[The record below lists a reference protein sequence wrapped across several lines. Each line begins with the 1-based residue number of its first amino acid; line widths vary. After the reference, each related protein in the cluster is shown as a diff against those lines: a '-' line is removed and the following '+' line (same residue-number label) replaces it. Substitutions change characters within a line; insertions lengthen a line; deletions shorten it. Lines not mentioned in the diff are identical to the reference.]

1 MNCSIGANTG
11 GNDMTTER
19 KITTMENATD
29 HQNEIESTRVGGF
42 GGSDAKMFYK
52 IGTKGLGSLSN
63 SDKVRIRVAKGI
75 TPYNSIPQT
84 AAMRKG
90 HDFEDWFADKFRHH
104 TDKMDRER
112 KISARLAVNFDT
124 FAHADFSKKNGKE
137 VIELKCVSDPD
148 RAVDNNI
155 EQLQWYHMLGVE
167 IVFLIAC
174 DSMAIVANHFCFD
187 AGMRDPIYVDRND
200 GMIQTMMHGIKL
212 LDDNWLTL
220 DLRVGDEWS
229 DEDLFP
235 TEQRE
240 VREMAQYLREI
251 KSMEAIIEERKAK
264 MCEFMAKNNIKSIQS
279 DMYSIAMVPAGTT
292 SRFDKK
298 KLLKDHPDINE
309 ADYTTT
315 SERKAY
321 VTVKLK

>member
-1 MNCSIGANTG
+1 M
-11 GNDMTTER
+11 MKQTTDNNL
-19 KITTMENATD
+19 T
-29 HQNEIESTRVGGF
+29 HQHEIESTRVGGF

-52 IGTKGLGSLSN
+52 IGLKGLSSLSN

-84 AAMRKG
+84 EAMRKG
-90 HDFEDWFADKFRHH
+90 HDFEDWFANEFKHH

-112 KISARLAVNFDT
+112 KISARLAVNFAT
-124 FAHADFSKKNGKE
+124 FAHADFSKKNGKA

-155 EQLQWYHMLGVE
+155 EQLQWYHLLGVDS
-167 IVFLIAC
+167 VYLVAC
-174 DSMAIVANHFCFD
+174 DSAEESFED
-187 AGMRDPIYVDRND
+187 GLRYPIEVKRNEA
-200 GMIQTMMHGIKL
+200 MIQTMLHGIKL

-220 DLRVGDEWS
+220 DLRIGDEWS

-235 TEQRE
+235 AEQKE
-240 VREMAQYLREI
+240 VREMAHYLREI
-251 KSMEAIIEERKAK
+251 KRMEAIIEERKAK
-264 MCEFMAKNNIKSIQS
+264 MYEFMAKNNIKSIQS
-279 DMYSIAMVPAGTT
+279 DMYSITMVPAGTT

-298 KLLKDHPDINE
+298 KLFKDHPEINE

>member
-1 MNCSIGANTG
+1 
-11 GNDMTTER
+11 MTTER
-19 KITTMENATD
+19 KTTTMEKAMEKAIA

-52 IGTKGLGSLSN
+52 IGLKGLGSLSN

-90 HDFEDWFADKFRHH
+90 HDFEDWFADRFKHH
-104 TDKMDRER
+104 TEKIDRER

-124 FAHADFSKKNGKE
+124 FAHADFSKKNGKA
-137 VIELKCVSDPD
+137 VIELKCVSDTD

-167 IVFLIAC
+167 SVYLVAC
-174 DSMAIVANHFCFD
+174 DSAEVSFED
-187 AGMRDPIYVDRND
+187 GLRDPIDVERNEV
-200 GMIQTMMHGIKL
+200 MVQTMMHGIKL

-220 DLRVGDEWS
+220 DLRIGDEWS

-235 TEQRE
+235 AEQRE
-240 VREMAQYLREI
+240 VREMAQYLRDI

-264 MCEFMAKNNIKSIQS
+264 MYEFMAKNNIKSIQS
-279 DMYSIAMVPAGTT
+279 DVYSITMVPAGTT
-292 SRFDKK
+292 SSFDKA
-298 KLLKDHPDINE
+298 KLLRDHPEINE

>member
-1 MNCSIGANTG
+1 
-11 GNDMTTER
+11 MTKEKAMT
-19 KITTMENATD
+19 

-52 IGTKGLGSLSN
+52 IGLKGLSSLSN

-90 HDFEDWFADKFRHH
+90 HDFEDWFADRFKHH
-104 TDKMDRER
+104 TEKMDRER
-112 KISARLAVNFDT
+112 KISARLAINFDT
-124 FAHADFSKKNGKE
+124 FAHADYSKKNGKK
-137 VIELKCVSDPD
+137 VVELKCVSDPD
-148 RAVDNNI
+148 RAMENNI

-167 IVFLIAC
+167 SVHLVVC
-174 DSMAIVANHFCFD
+174 DSAEEAFED
-187 AGMRDPIYVDRND
+187 GLRDPIEVERND
-200 GMIQTMMHGIKL
+200 GMIQTMLHGIKL

-220 DLRVGDEWS
+220 DLRVGDEWG

-235 TEQRE
+235 AEQRE
-240 VREMAQYLREI
+240 VREMAQHLREI
-251 KSMEAIIEERKAK
+251 KTMEAIIEERKAK
-264 MCEFMAKNNIKSIQS
+264 MYEFMAKNNIKSIQS
-279 DMYSIAMVPAGTT
+279 DMYSITMVPAGTT
-292 SRFDKK
+292 SRFDKS
-298 KLLKDHPDINE
+298 KLLRDHPEINE

>member
-1 MNCSIGANTG
+1 
-11 GNDMTTER
+11 MTTE
-19 KITTMENATD
+19 KAIA

-90 HDFEDWFADKFRHH
+90 HDFEDWFADRFRHH

-112 KISARLAVNFDT
+112 KIYAGLAVNFDT
-124 FAHADFSKKNGKE
+124 FAHADFSKKNGKA

-148 RAVDNNI
+148 MAVDNNI

-167 IVFLIAC
+167 SVYLVAC
-174 DSMAIVANHFCFD
+174 DSAEVLFQD
-187 AGMRDPIYVDRND
+187 GLRDTIEVERNEA
-200 GMIQTMMHGIKL
+200 MIQTMMHGIKL
-212 LDDNWLTL
+212 MDDNWLTL

-235 TEQRE
+235 AEQRE
-240 VREMAQYLREI
+240 VREMAHYLREI
-251 KSMEAIIEERKAK
+251 KSMEAIIEEQKAK
-264 MCEFMAKNNIKSIQS
+264 ICEFMEKNNIKSIQS
-279 DMYSIAMVPAGTT
+279 EMYSITMVPAGTT
-292 SRFDKK
+292 SNFDKA
-298 KLLKDHPDINE
+298 KLLRDHPEINE

>member
-220 DLRVGDEWS
+220 DLSVGDEWS

-264 MCEFMAKNNIKSIQS
+264 MCEFMEKNNIKSIQS

>member
-1 MNCSIGANTG
+1 M
-11 GNDMTTER
+11 MKQTTDN
-19 KITTMENATD
+19 KLT
-29 HQNEIESTRVGGF
+29 HQHEIESTRVGGF

-52 IGTKGLGSLSN
+52 IGLKGLSSLSN

-84 AAMRKG
+84 AAMAKG
-90 HDFEDWFADKFRHH
+90 HSFEDWFANEFKHH

-112 KISARLAVNFDT
+112 KISTRLAVNFDT
-124 FAHADFSKKNGKE
+124 FAHADFSKKNGKA

-148 RAVDNNI
+148 RALDNNI
-155 EQLQWYHMLGVE
+155 EQLQWYYMLGVE
-167 IVFLIAC
+167 IVHLVAC
-174 DSMAIVANHFCFD
+174 DSAAESFKD
-187 AGMRDPIYVDRND
+187 GLRYPIEVKRNEA
-200 GMIQTMMHGIKL
+200 MVNAMLHGIKL

-220 DLRVGDEWS
+220 DLRIGDEWS
-229 DEDLFP
+229 DDDLFP
-235 TEQRE
+235 AEQRE

-264 MCEFMAKNNIKSIQS
+264 MCEFMEKNNIKSIQS
-279 DMYSIAMVPAGTT
+279 DMYSITMVPAGTT

-298 KLLKDHPDINE
+298 KLLKDHPEINE

-321 VTVKLK
+321 VTVKLKN

>member
-1 MNCSIGANTG
+1 
-11 GNDMTTER
+11 MTTES
-19 KITTMENATD
+19 KTTAMEKAIA

-42 GGSDAKMFYK
+42 GGSDARLFYK
-52 IGTKGLGSLSN
+52 IGLKGLSSLSN

-75 TPYNSIPQT
+75 TYYNPIPQT
-84 AAMRKG
+84 EAMRKG
-90 HDFEDWFADKFRHH
+90 HDFEDWFANEFKHH

-124 FAHADFSKKNGKE
+124 FAHADFSKKNGKA

-148 RAVDNNI
+148 RAMDNNI
-155 EQLQWYHMLGVE
+155 EQLQWYYMLGVE
-167 IVFLIAC
+167 IVHLVAC
-174 DSMAIVANHFCFD
+174 DSASESFKD
-187 AGMRDPIYVDRND
+187 GLRYPIEVKRNEA
-200 GMIQTMMHGIKL
+200 MIQTMLHGIKL

-220 DLRVGDEWS
+220 DLRIGDEWS

-235 TEQRE
+235 AEQKE
-240 VREMAQYLREI
+240 VREMAHYLREI
-251 KSMEAIIEERKAK
+251 KRMEEIIEERKAK
-264 MCEFMAKNNIKSIQS
+264 MYEFMAKNNIKSIQS
-279 DMYSIAMVPAGTT
+279 DMYSITMVPAGTT

-298 KLLKDHPDINE
+298 KLLKDHPEINE

>member
-1 MNCSIGANTG
+1 MK
-11 GNDMTTER
+11 TE
-19 KITTMENATD
+19 KALKKTMEKTMEKTID
-29 HQNEIESTRVGGF
+29 HQKEIENTRVGGF

-52 IGTKGLGSLSN
+52 IGTKGLSSLSN

-90 HDFEDWFADKFRHH
+90 HDFEDWFADEFKHH

-112 KISARLAVNFDT
+112 KIAARLAVNFDT
-124 FAHADFSKKNGKE
+124 FAHADFSKKNGKA

-148 RAVDNNI
+148 RAMDNNI

-167 IVFLIAC
+167 RVYLVAC
-174 DSMAIVANHFCFD
+174 DSAEESFED
-187 AGMRDPIYVDRND
+187 GLRDPIEIGRNE

-235 TEQRE
+235 AEQRE

-279 DMYSIAMVPAGTT
+279 EMYSITMVPAGTT

-309 ADYTTT
+309 ADYMAT

>member
-1 MNCSIGANTG
+1 
-11 GNDMTTER
+11 MTTESN
-19 KITTMENATD
+19 ITTMEKAMETAIA

-52 IGTKGLGSLSN
+52 IGLKGLSSLSN
-63 SDKVRIRVAKGI
+63 SDKVRIMVAKGI
-75 TPYNSIPQT
+75 TPYNPIPQT

-90 HDFEDWFADKFRHH
+90 HDFEDWFSDRFKHH

-124 FAHADFSKKNGKE
+124 FAHADFSKKNGKA
-137 VIELKCVSDPD
+137 VIELKCVSDPYM
-148 RAVDNNI
+148 AMENNI

-167 IVFLIAC
+167 SVHLVAC
-174 DSMAIVANHFCFD
+174 DSAEESFED
-187 AGMRDPIYVDRND
+187 GLRDPIEVWRNEA
-200 GMIQTMMHGIKL
+200 MIQTMMHGIKL

-235 TEQRE
+235 AEQRE

-279 DMYSIAMVPAGTT
+279 DMYSITMVPAGAT
-292 SRFDKK
+292 SRFDKS
-298 KLLKDHPDINE
+298 KLLRDHPEINE
-309 ADYTTT
+309 ADYTAT

>member
-1 MNCSIGANTG
+1 
-11 GNDMTTER
+11 MTTES
-19 KITTMENATD
+19 KTMTMEKAIA

-42 GGSDAKMFYK
+42 GGSDARMFYK
-52 IGTKGLGSLSN
+52 IGLKGLSSLSN

-75 TPYNSIPQT
+75 TPYNPIPQT
-84 AAMRKG
+84 AAMANG
-90 HDFEDWFADKFRHH
+90 HDFEDWFADTFKHH
-104 TDKMDRER
+104 TEKMDRER
-112 KISARLAVNFDT
+112 KIYKRLAINFAT
-124 FAHADFSKKNGKE
+124 FAHADFSKKNGKK

-155 EQLQWYHMLGVE
+155 EQLQWYHMLEVE
-167 IVFLIAC
+167 SVHLVAC
-174 DSMAIVANHFCFD
+174 DSAAESFED
-187 AGMRDPIYVDRND
+187 GLRDPIDVGRNEAI
-200 GMIQTMMHGIKL
+200 IQTMMHGIKL

-235 TEQRE
+235 AEQRE
-240 VREMAQYLREI
+240 VREMAKYLREI
-251 KSMEAIIEERKAK
+251 KSMEAIIEERKVK

-279 DMYSIAMVPAGTT
+279 DMYSITMVPAGTT
-292 SRFDKK
+292 SRFDKA
-298 KLLKDHPDINE
+298 KLLRDHPEINE

>member
-1 MNCSIGANTG
+1 
-11 GNDMTTER
+11 MTTESN
-19 KITTMENATD
+19 TTTREKDTAMT

-52 IGTKGLGSLSN
+52 IGLKGLSSLSN

-90 HDFEDWFADKFRHH
+90 HDFEDWFADKFKHH
-104 TDKMDRER
+104 VDKIDRER

-124 FAHADFSKKNGKE
+124 FAHADFSKKNGKA
-137 VIELKCVSDPD
+137 VIELKCVSDPE
-148 RAVDNNI
+148 RSVDNNI

-167 IVFLIAC
+167 IVELIAC
-174 DSMAIVANHFCFD
+174 DSAEESFEE
-187 AGMRDPIYVDRND
+187 GLREPIDVERNEA
-200 GMIQTMMHGIKL
+200 MIQTMMHGIKL

-235 TEQRE
+235 AEQRE
-240 VREMAQYLREI
+240 VREMAQYLRHI
-251 KSMEAIIEERKAK
+251 KNIEAIIEESKAK

-279 DMYSIAMVPAGTT
+279 DMYSITMVPSGTT
-292 SRFDKK
+292 SRFDKA
-298 KLLKDHPDINE
+298 KLLRDHPEINE
-309 ADYTTT
+309 AD
-315 SERKAY
+315 
-321 VTVKLK
+321 

>member
-1 MNCSIGANTG
+1 
-11 GNDMTTER
+11 MTTESNT
-19 KITTMENATD
+19 TTMEKVID

-52 IGTKGLGSLSN
+52 IGLKGLSSISN

-90 HDFEDWFADKFRHH
+90 HDFEDWFAERFKHH

-124 FAHADFSKKNGKE
+124 FAHADFSKKNGKA

-148 RAVDNNI
+148 RAMENNI

-167 IVFLIAC
+167 SVNLVVC
-174 DSMAIVANHFCFD
+174 DSMATDMGYPDFD
-187 AGMRDPIYVDRND
+187 VGLRDPIEVGRNEA
-200 GMIQTMMHGIKL
+200 MIQTMMHGIKL
-212 LDDNWLTL
+212 LDDNWFTL

-235 TEQRE
+235 SEQRE

-279 DMYSIAMVPAGTT
+279 EMYSISMVPAGTT
-292 SRFDKK
+292 SRFDKA
-298 KLLKDHPDINE
+298 KLLRDHQEINE

-315 SERKAY
+315 SDRKAY

>member
-1 MNCSIGANTG
+1 
-11 GNDMTTER
+11 MTT
-19 KITTMENATD
+19 IS

-52 IGTKGLGSLSN
+52 IGLKGLSSLSN
-63 SDKVRIRVAKGI
+63 SDKVRIRVSKGI

-90 HDFEDWFADKFRHH
+90 HDFEDWFADKFKHH
-104 TDKMDRER
+104 TYKMDRER
-112 KISARLAVNFDT
+112 KISARLAMNFDT
-124 FAHADFSKKNGKE
+124 FAHADFSKKNGKA
-137 VIELKCVSDPD
+137 VIELKCVSDTD

-155 EQLQWYHMLGVE
+155 EQLQWYHMLGVDS
-167 IVFLIAC
+167 VHLVVC

-187 AGMRDPIYVDRND
+187 AGLRDPVYVDRNEA
-200 GMIQTMMHGIKL
+200 MIQTMMHGIKL

-235 TEQRE
+235 AEQRE
-240 VREMAQYLREI
+240 VREMAQYLRHI
-251 KSMEAIIEERKAK
+251 KNIEAIIEESKAK
-264 MCEFMAKNNIKSIQS
+264 MCEFMSKNNIKSIQS
-279 DMYSIAMVPAGTT
+279 DMYSITMVPAGAT
-292 SRFDKK
+292 SRFDKA
-298 KLLKDHPDINE
+298 KLLRDHPEISE
-309 ADYTTT
+309 ADYTTM
-315 SERKAY
+315 SGRKAY

>member
-1 MNCSIGANTG
+1 MTMESNT
-11 GNDMTTER
+11 
-19 KITTMENATD
+19 TTMEKAMEKAID
-29 HQNEIESTRVGGF
+29 HQNEIENTRVGGF
-42 GGSDAKMFYK
+42 GGSDSKMFYK
-52 IGTKGLGSLSN
+52 IGLKGLSSLSN

-75 TPYNSIPQT
+75 TSYNSIPQT

-90 HDFEDWFADKFRHH
+90 HDFEDWFADEFKHH
-104 TDKMDRER
+104 IDKMDRER
-112 KISARLAVNFDT
+112 KISARLAMNFDT
-124 FAHADFSKKNGKE
+124 FAHADFSKKNGKA

-155 EQLQWYHMLGVE
+155 EQLQWYHMLGVDS
-167 IVFLIAC
+167 VYLIAC
-174 DSMAIVANHFCFD
+174 DSAEVSFD
-187 AGMRDPIYVDRND
+187 AGLRDPIEIGRND

-235 TEQRE
+235 AEQRE
-240 VREMAQYLREI
+240 VREMAQYLRHI
-251 KSMEAIIEERKAK
+251 KNIEAIIEESKAK
-264 MCEFMAKNNIKSIQS
+264 MCEFMSKNNIKSIQS
-279 DMYSIAMVPAGTT
+279 DMYSITMVPAGTT
-292 SRFDKK
+292 SRFDKA
-298 KLLKDHPDINE
+298 KLLRDHPEINE
-309 ADYTTT
+309 ADYMAT

>member
-1 MNCSIGANTG
+1 MKTESNT
-11 GNDMTTER
+11 
-19 KITTMENATD
+19 TTMEKAMETAIA

-52 IGTKGLGSLSN
+52 IGLKGLSSLSN

-75 TPYNSIPQT
+75 TPYNPIPQT

-90 HDFEDWFADKFRHH
+90 HDFEDWFADEFKHH

-124 FAHADFSKKNGKE
+124 FAHADFSKKNGKA

-148 RAVDNNI
+148 RAMENNI

-167 IVFLIAC
+167 SVHLVAC
-174 DSMAIVANHFCFD
+174 DSAEESFED
-187 AGMRDPIYVDRND
+187 GLRDPIEVWRNEA
-200 GMIQTMMHGIKL
+200 MIQTMMHGIKL

-235 TEQRE
+235 AEQRE
-240 VREMAQYLREI
+240 VMEMAQYLREI

-279 DMYSIAMVPAGTT
+279 DIYSITMVPAGTT
-292 SRFDKK
+292 SRFDKS
-298 KLLKDHPDINE
+298 KLLRDHPEINE

>member
-1 MNCSIGANTG
+1 
-11 GNDMTTER
+11 MTTES
-19 KITTMENATD
+19 KTTAMEKAID
-29 HQNEIESTRVGGF
+29 HQNEIENTRVGGF

-63 SDKVRIRVAKGI
+63 SDKMRIRVAKGI

-90 HDFEDWFADKFRHH
+90 HDFEDWFADEFKHH
-104 TDKMDRER
+104 ADKIDRER

-124 FAHADFSKKNGKE
+124 FAHADFSSKNGKA

-148 RAVDNNI
+148 KAVDNNI

-167 IVFLIAC
+167 SVHLAAC
-174 DSMAIVANHFCFD
+174 DSAEESFED
-187 AGMRDPIYVDRND
+187 GLRDPVCVERNEA
-200 GMIQTMMHGIKL
+200 MIQTMMHGIKL
-212 LDDNWLTL
+212 LDDNWFTL

-235 TEQRE
+235 SEQSE

-264 MCEFMAKNNIKSIQS
+264 MCEFMEKNNIKSIQS
-279 DMYSIAMVPAGTT
+279 DMYSITMVPACTT
-292 SRFDKK
+292 SRFDKG
-298 KLLKDHPDINE
+298 KLLKDHPEINE

-321 VTVKLK
+321 VTVKLR

>member
-1 MNCSIGANTG
+1 
-11 GNDMTTER
+11 MTTESNT
-19 KITTMENATD
+19 TTMEKAMETAMT

-52 IGTKGLGSLSN
+52 IGLKGLSSLSN
-63 SDKVRIRVAKGI
+63 SDKVRIRVAKEI

-90 HDFEDWFADKFRHH
+90 HDFEDWFADRFKHH

-124 FAHADFSKKNGKE
+124 FAHADFSKKNGKA
-137 VIELKCVSDPD
+137 VIEVKCVSDPYM
-148 RAVDNNI
+148 AMENNI

-167 IVFLIAC
+167 SVHLVAC
-174 DSMAIVANHFCFD
+174 DSAEESFED
-187 AGMRDPIYVDRND
+187 GLRDPIEVWRNEA
-200 GMIQTMMHGIKL
+200 MIQTMMHGIKL
-212 LDDNWLTL
+212 LDDNWFLL

-235 TEQRE
+235 SEQRE

-264 MCEFMAKNNIKSIQS
+264 MCEFMSKNNIKSIQS
-279 DMYSIAMVPAGTT
+279 DMYSITMVPAGTT
-292 SRFDKK
+292 SRFDKA
-298 KLLKDHPDINE
+298 KLLRDHPDINE

>member
-1 MNCSIGANTG
+1 
-11 GNDMTTER
+11 MTT
-19 KITTMENATD
+19 IS

-52 IGTKGLGSLSN
+52 IGLKGLSSLSN
-63 SDKVRIRVAKGI
+63 SDKVRIRVSKGI

-84 AAMRKG
+84 EAMRKG
-90 HDFEDWFADKFRHH
+90 HDFEDWFADRFKHH

-112 KISARLAVNFDT
+112 KISARMAVNFDT

-148 RAVDNNI
+148 RAFDNNI

-167 IVFLIAC
+167 SVHLVVC
-174 DSMAIVANHFCFD
+174 DSMAIVASHFDFED
-187 AGMRDPIYVDRND
+187 GLRDPIEIGRND
-200 GMIQTMMHGIKL
+200 GMIQTMLYGIKL
-212 LDDNWLTL
+212 LDDNWFLL

-235 TEQRE
+235 AEQKE

-251 KSMEAIIEERKAK
+251 KSMEAIIEERKVK
-264 MCEFMAKNNIKSIQS
+264 MYDFMAKNNIKSIKS
-279 DMYSIAMVPAGTT
+279 DMYSITMVPAGTT
-292 SRFDKK
+292 SRFDKA
-298 KLLKDHPDINE
+298 KLLSDHPEINE

>member
-1 MNCSIGANTG
+1 MK
-11 GNDMTTER
+11 TER
-19 KITTMENATD
+19 NTTTMEKVMEKAIA

-63 SDKVRIRVAKGI
+63 SDKVRIRVAKGV

-90 HDFEDWFADKFRHH
+90 HDFEDWFADRFKHH
-104 TDKMDRER
+104 IDKMDRER

-137 VIELKCVSDPD
+137 VIELKCVSDTD
-148 RAVDNNI
+148 RAFDNNI

-174 DSMAIVANHFCFD
+174 DSAEVSFED
-187 AGMRDPIYVDRND
+187 GMRDPIYVDRNEA
-200 GMIQTMMHGIKL
+200 MVQTMMHGIKL

-235 TEQRE
+235 AEQRE
-240 VREMAQYLREI
+240 VREMAHYLREI
-251 KSMEAIIEERKAK
+251 KSMEAIIEEQKAK
-264 MCEFMAKNNIKSIQS
+264 MCEFMEKNNIKSIQS
-279 DMYSIAMVPAGTT
+279 DMYSITMVPAGTT
-292 SRFDKK
+292 SNFDKA
-298 KLLKDHPDINE
+298 KLLRDHPEISE
-309 ADYTTT
+309 SDYTTT

>member
-1 MNCSIGANTG
+1 
-11 GNDMTTER
+11 
-19 KITTMENATD
+19 
-29 HQNEIESTRVGGF
+29 
-42 GGSDAKMFYK
+42 MFYK
-52 IGTKGLGSLSN
+52 IGTKGLSSLSN

-90 HDFEDWFADKFRHH
+90 HDFEDWFADKFKHH

-137 VIELKCVSDPD
+137 VIELKCVSDTD
-148 RAVDNNI
+148 RAFDNNI

-167 IVFLIAC
+167 IVFLITCNSAEVSFE
-174 DSMAIVANHFCFD
+174 D
-187 AGMRDPIYVDRND
+187 GMRDPIYVDRNEA
-200 GMIQTMMHGIKL
+200 MIQTMMHGIKL

-235 TEQRE
+235 AEQRE
-240 VREMAQYLREI
+240 VREMASYLREI
-251 KSMEAIIEERKAK
+251 KSMKAIIEERKAK

-279 DMYSIAMVPAGTT
+279 DMYSITMVPAGTT
-292 SRFDKK
+292 STFDKD
-298 KLLKDHPDINE
+298 KLLRDHPELKE
-309 ADYTTT
+309 ANYMAT
-315 SERKAY
+315 SDRKAY

>member
-1 MNCSIGANTG
+1 M
-11 GNDMTTER
+11 MKQTTDN
-19 KITTMENATD
+19 KLT

-52 IGTKGLGSLSN
+52 IGLKGLSSLSN

-75 TPYNSIPQT
+75 THYNPIPQT
-84 AAMRKG
+84 EAMRKG
-90 HDFEDWFADKFRHH
+90 HDFEDWFANEFKHH

-124 FAHADFSKKNGKE
+124 FAHADFSSKNGKK

-148 RAVDNNI
+148 RAMDNNI
-155 EQLQWYHMLGVE
+155 EQLQWYYMLGVE
-167 IVFLIAC
+167 IVHLVAC
-174 DSMAIVANHFCFD
+174 DSAAESF
-187 AGMRDPIYVDRND
+187 ND
-200 GMIQTMMHGIKL
+200 GLRYPIEVKRDEAMVNTMLHGIKL

-220 DLRVGDEWS
+220 DLRIGDEWS

-235 TEQRE
+235 AEQKE
-240 VREMAQYLREI
+240 VREMAHYLSEI
-251 KSMEAIIEERKAK
+251 KRMEAIIEERKARI
-264 MCEFMAKNNIKSIQS
+264 CEFMAKNNIKSIQS
-279 DMYSIAMVPAGTT
+279 DMYSITMVPAGTT

-298 KLLKDHPDINE
+298 KLLKDHPEINE

>member
-1 MNCSIGANTG
+1 
-11 GNDMTTER
+11 MTTESN
-19 KITTMENATD
+19 TTAMEKEMA

-52 IGTKGLGSLSN
+52 IGLKGLSSLSN
-63 SDKVRIRVAKGI
+63 SDKVRIRVAKGV

-104 TDKMDRER
+104 ADKMDRER

-124 FAHADFSKKNGKE
+124 FAHADFSKKNGKA

-167 IVFLIAC
+167 NVNLIVC
-174 DSMAIVANHFCFD
+174 DSMATDMGYPDFD
-187 AGMRDPIYVDRND
+187 AGLRDPVDVERND
-200 GMIQTMMHGIKL
+200 GMIQTMMHGVKL

-235 TEQRE
+235 AEQRE
-240 VREMAQYLREI
+240 VMEMAQYLREI

-279 DMYSIAMVPAGTT
+279 EMYSITMVPAGTT
-292 SRFDKK
+292 SRFDKS
-298 KLLKDHPDINE
+298 KLLRDYPEINE

>member
-1 MNCSIGANTG
+1 MK
-11 GNDMTTER
+11 TE
-19 KITTMENATD
+19 KAMEKTMEKTMETTMEKAMAMD

-52 IGTKGLGSLSN
+52 IGLKGLGSISN

-104 TDKMDRER
+104 ADKMDRER

-124 FAHADFSKKNGKE
+124 FAHADFSKKNGKA

-155 EQLQWYHMLGVE
+155 EQLQWYHMLGVDS
-167 IVFLIAC
+167 VHLITC
-174 DSMAIVANHFCFD
+174 DSTYVSFD
-187 AGMRDPIYVDRND
+187 VGLRDPIEVDRNEA
-200 GMIQTMMHGIKL
+200 MIQTMMHGIKL

-235 TEQRE
+235 
-240 VREMAQYLREI
+240 A
-251 KSMEAIIEERKAK
+251 
-264 MCEFMAKNNIKSIQS
+264 
-279 DMYSIAMVPAGTT
+279 
-292 SRFDKK
+292 
-298 KLLKDHPDINE
+298 
-309 ADYTTT
+309 
-315 SERKAY
+315 
-321 VTVKLK
+321 

>member
-1 MNCSIGANTG
+1 MKQ
-11 GNDMTTER
+11 TTDN
-19 KITTMENATD
+19 KLT

-52 IGTKGLGSLSN
+52 IGLKGLSSLSN
-63 SDKVRIRVAKGI
+63 SDKVRIRVSKGI

-90 HDFEDWFADKFRHH
+90 HDFEDWFADKFKHH
-104 TDKMDRER
+104 IDKMDRER

-124 FAHADFSKKNGKE
+124 FAHADFSKKNGNA

-167 IVFLIAC
+167 SVHLVAC
-174 DSMAIVANHFCFD
+174 DSAEVSFD
-187 AGMRDPIYVDRND
+187 DGMRDPIYVDRNEA
-200 GMIQTMMHGIKL
+200 MIQTMMHGIKL

-220 DLRVGDEWS
+220 ALRVGDEWS
-229 DEDLFP
+229 DDDLFP
-235 TEQRE
+235 AEQRE
-240 VREMAQYLREI
+240 VREMAQYLRHI
-251 KSMEAIIEERKAK
+251 KNIEAIIEESKAK
-264 MCEFMAKNNIKSIQS
+264 MCEFMSKNNIKSIQS
-279 DMYSIAMVPAGTT
+279 DMYSITMVPAGTT
-292 SRFDKK
+292 SRFDKA
-298 KLLKDHPDINE
+298 KLLRDHKEINE
-309 ADYTTT
+309 YDYTTT
-315 SERKAY
+315 SDRKAY